1 MFPDALHR
9 VCHVHFLRYLNFQ
22 LPKTRRSKYHW
33 RNKTFVATVKA
44 IVKAPA
50 RDEAEALLALKSFHK
65 LRLDAHS
72 MKVSKWIICQL

>member
-50 RDEAEALLALKSFHK
+50 RDKAEALLARLLALKSFHK
-65 LRLDAHS
+65 LRRDAHS
-72 MKVSKWIICQL
+72 MKVSK

>member
-50 RDEAEALLALKSFHK
+50 SDEAAALLARLLALKSFHK
-65 LRLDAHS
+65 LWLDAHS
-72 MKVSKWIICQL
+72 MKVGK